1 MAQELTQ
8 EESQLYREVYVPAFI
23 EKCAERGIT
32 FPDGETLDEGLETV
46 AHLKSAMLN
55 DQGNQV
61 KQANAALRQ
70 ALGLP
75 SRQME
80 AKAAQTK
87 KASSELSKVPALKAA
102 ALSVLR
108 SQG

>member
-8 EESQLYREVYVPAFI
+8 EESQLYAEVYVPAFI

-46 AHLKSAMLN
+46 AHLKAAMLS

-61 KQANAALRQ
+61 KRANAAVRQ
-70 ALGLP
+70 AMGLP
-75 SRQME
+75 SRAAE
-80 AKAAQTK
+80 ARVAQTK
-87 KASSELSKVPALKAA
+87 QASSALSQVPALKAA
-102 ALSVLR
+102 ALAILR
-108 SQG
+108 KNG